1 MKLLMKCIIWR
12 RGYSPFSGWVEE
24 KDTELQGLVRSEG
37 SQGEYLVV
45 TAERRVDNQNVL
57 DYCFLIS
64 VANLAMI
71 IVITGMQECKTV

>member
-1 MKLLMKCIIWR
+1 M
-12 RGYSPFSGWVEE
+12 EE

-45 TAERRVDNQNVL
+45 TAEWRVDNQDIL

-64 VANLAMI
+64 VANLAMTM
-71 IVITGMQECKTV
+71 VMTGM